1 MNLGEA
7 IIDYRR
13 EVLKICTDQEDL
25 KKDIDLLSGKLRK
38 LFSNMNIDIKLFK
51 EGGKKTGQWIFPESK
66 KKVLFSV
73 FTQLFD
79 KDSVAS
85 MVSCGKYED
94 VKLSC
99 LLELV
104 DSCLDLL
111 TELGS
116 DDVKKIKNNVYKMLD
131 IPLLS
136 IRQELHEFERIMN
149 LSFYNDDDCLPMEL
163 HMKYQKYFTQ
173 KLNEL
178 KIIAAMTYCG
188 MNQEYQ
194 NILLRKEAS
203 RLKRSDGV
211 DSYIKIQRYTTKLLN
226 AEFPDLDISDS
237 EMMCKYNERR
247 KDLLEHVDNP
257 FSEYVK
263 YIVMQAEIEQL
274 CAESEEY
281 CNQVVN
287 LNKVISKKTGLETKV
302 HNYVEEKNKLDE
314 IRNKL
319 IKGKYG
325 DSVCEF
331 PDNLYVSDEDIEED
345 SEGKIENILMDNISI
360 MEAMVKYDKQNL
372 DDKIHFNLTEDLFG
386 KLM

>member
-1 MNLGEA
+1 
-7 IIDYRR
+7 
-13 EVLKICTDQEDL
+13 
-25 KKDIDLLSGKLRK
+25 
-38 LFSNMNIDIKLFK
+38 
-51 EGGKKTGQWIFPESK
+51 
-66 KKVLFSV
+66 
-73 FTQLFD
+73 
-79 KDSVAS
+79 

>member
-1 MNLGEA
+1 
-7 IIDYRR
+7 
-13 EVLKICTDQEDL
+13 
-25 KKDIDLLSGKLRK
+25 
-38 LFSNMNIDIKLFK
+38 
-51 EGGKKTGQWIFPESK
+51 
-66 KKVLFSV
+66 
-73 FTQLFD
+73 
-79 KDSVAS
+79 
-85 MVSCGKYED
+85 
-94 VKLSC
+94 
-99 LLELV
+99 
-104 DSCLDLL
+104 
-111 TELGS
+111 
-116 DDVKKIKNNVYKMLD
+116 
-131 IPLLS
+131 
-136 IRQELHEFERIMN
+136 
-149 LSFYNDDDCLPMEL
+149 
-163 HMKYQKYFTQ
+163 
-173 KLNEL
+173 
-178 KIIAAMTYCG
+178 
-188 MNQEYQ
+188 
-194 NILLRKEAS
+194 
-203 RLKRSDGV
+203 
-211 DSYIKIQRYTTKLLN
+211 
-226 AEFPDLDISDS
+226 
-237 EMMCKYNERR
+237 MMCKYNERR

-372 DDKIHFNLTEDLFG
+372 EDKIHFNLTEDLFG